1 MRILRTPGGVEM
13 KRAFTL
19 IELLIVVA
27 IIAILAAIAVPNFLE
42 AQTRAKISRVNS
54 DFRTIVTAC
63 EAYAVDFNKYPGY
76 MVPGY
81 MITNLVTPGSSITS
95 PVAFLSSVPLKD
107 EFRVERPDQ
116 GNPFGYYQYFW
127 YNDDAYTSQPTRA
140 VFRWQSL
147 PQIGYPAR
155 NAFSLVS
162 WGPRRS
168 QSQGEH
174 LEYAPDFRGFIPP
187 GNSIGATGPDL
198 YNPTNGTISDG
209 DIVRFGGGTQSI
221 YGSTP

>member
-1 MRILRTPGGVEM
+1 MRS
-13 KRAFTL
+13 AFTL

-27 IIAILAAIAVPNFLE
+27 IIAILAAIAVPNFME
-42 AQTRAKISRVNS
+42 AQVRAKVSRVKN

-63 EAYAVDFNKYPGY
+63 ESYAVDFNKYPGY
-76 MVPGY
+76 MVSGY

-95 PVAFLSSVPLKD
+95 PVAYLSSVPLKD

-116 GNPFGYYQYFW
+116 NNPEGYYQYFW
-127 YNDDAYTSQPTRA
+127 YNDDAYTSTARR
-140 VFRWQSL
+140 VVYRWQSL
-147 PQIGYPAR
+147 PQIGYPPR

-162 WGPRRS
+162 WGPGRS

-174 LEYAPDFRGFIPP
+174 LEYAPDFRGYIQS
-187 GNSIGATGPDL
+187 GNSIGATGPEL
-198 YNPTNGTISDG
+198 YDATNGTISNG